1 MLYLNET
8 EIESLV
14 KMPDVMRVVEDC
26 FRLQGQGK
34 ATNQPRRR
42 VYVPDGMMHVM
53 FASLMRENEG
63 YLGLKT
69 YTAFPG
75 IGVRFIFL
83 LWDANSSELLSL
95 MEANLL
101 GQLRTGAASG
111 IAAKYMA
118 NESIEEAGLI
128 GTGRQAGTQLEAI
141 CLARNIKNFKPN
153 VIFNAL
159 HGQFGEDGYIQ
170 TILERFKIPY
180 THSGVI
186 ASSIAMDKEISKKIF
201 IKNKI
206 NTPKFFTY
214 SYDVKNEDLIKKIK
228 KKLRFPVVVKP
239 LNEGSSVNVY
249 ICNEKNIIKIL
260 NSIKQYKKVMIEEFI
275 GGREIQV
282 AIMGNK
288 KLGAIELKP
297 KRKFY
302 DYQAKYNSSAKTEH
316 IIPVDLPKGKM
327 DIVMNMAYKAHKVIG
342 CMGVTR
348 SDFKFFNNK
357 FYLLEIN
364 TQPGM
369 TKLSLVPEIA
379 AYRGISFLELIEWIM
394 QDASKKK

>member
-1 MLYLNET
+1 MKKKVLILSGGISKERL
-8 EIESLV
+8 ISLDTGYQV
-14 KMPDVMRVVEDC
+14 AKELKKNGYKIKISEPDD
-26 FRLQGQGK
+26 
-34 ATNQPRRR
+34 
-42 VYVPDGMMHVM
+42 
-53 FASLMRENEG
+53 
-63 YLGLKT
+63 
-69 YTAFPG
+69 
-75 IGVRFIFL
+75 
-83 LWDANSSELLSL
+83 
-95 MEANLL
+95 NLE
-101 GQLRTGAASG
+101 
-111 IAAKYMA
+111 K
-118 NESIEEAGLI
+118 
-128 GTGRQAGTQLEAI
+128 
-141 CLARNIKNFKPN
+141 NIKIFKPS

-206 NTPKFFTY
+206 KTPKYFTY
-214 SYDVKNEDLIKKIK
+214 SYDLPTFDLIKKIK
-228 KKLRFPVVVKP
+228 KKLKFPVIVKP

-249 ICNEKNIIKIL
+249 ICNKKNITKTLI
-260 NSIKQYKKVMIEEFI
+260 SIKNYKKVMIEEFI

-288 KLGAIELKP
+288 KLGAIELRP

-302 DYQAKYNSSAKTEH
+302 DYKAKYNSSAKTEH
-316 IIPVDLPKGKM
+316 IIPVNLPSNKM
-327 DIVMNMAYKAHKVIG
+327 KQLLDIALKAHKIIG
-342 CMGVTR
+342 CKGVTR
-348 SDFKFFNNK
+348 SDFKFYNGK

-379 AYRGISFLELIEWIM
+379 AYKGISFLKLIE
-394 QDASKKK
+394 

>member
-1 MLYLNET
+1 LKKKILIISGGISKERL
-8 EIESLV
+8 ISL
-14 KMPDVMRVVEDC
+14 DT
-26 FRLQGQGK
+26 GQ
-34 ATNQPRRR
+34 Q
-42 VYVPDGMMHVM
+42 V
-53 FASLMRENEG
+53 
-63 YLGLKT
+63 
-69 YTAFPG
+69 
-75 IGVRFIFL
+75 
-83 LWDANSSELLSL
+83 
-95 MEANLL
+95 
-101 GQLRTGAASG
+101 
-111 IAAKYMA
+111 A
-118 NESIEEAGLI
+118 NELKKNGFSVKITEPDNN
-128 GTGRQAGTQLEAI
+128 LEK
-141 CLARNIKNFKPN
+141 NIKFFKPN

-260 NSIKQYKKVMIEEFI
+260 NSLNQYKKVMIEEFI

-379 AYRGISFLELIEWIM
+379 AHRGMSFLELIEWIM
-394 QDASKKK
+394 RDASKKK